1 MEGILLAS
9 AAVERA
15 PSEGSILVV
24 LEDLVLLVDDLPV
37 ELGVNF
43 VVKDGVVVLDFVLV
57 QVHHLDV
64 AVVLRRENKILET
77 LLTHMTLV
85 PALRGFN
92 LVPLLLQVLKLHL
105 QLLHFCCSNIPLV
118 FYFYF

>member
-9 AAVERA
+9 AAVERT

-24 LEDLVLLVDDLPV
+24 FEDLVLLVDDLPI

-92 LVPLLLQVLKLHL
+92 LVPLLLQILKLHF